1 MFSVGAAA
9 PPLPFAATSQC
20 GPASGW
26 GGGFTRSP
34 GRPHDTGGAVFPALA
49 ESSHVGTTPG
59 TEAGASPCPP
69 GKSDLPFRSGEGCA
83 CAWGGRAECPPLSMH
98 TDVFEVSLGFCGNFA
113 FLVLLLVSLVTS
125 KTNTHSCVTG
135 SPSDFSDRLLGLGT
149 RQNVGSRNPNRA
161 SPLQSRLPAPR
172 TKGHGALLRPG
183 RPGPGPSGATSGQA
197 FLLTTLAMFVEE
209 HQAHSV
215 CLPSACHPEPLTAG
229 TGGACPVLRVPVSG
243 NHRTWVLTTHRSLTP
258 FASS

>member
-1 MFSVGAAA
+1 MWGQQPLPSRSQPLHSAAQRLAGVGASRA
-9 PPLPFAATSQC
+9 PPGALTTQAVQC
-20 GPASGW
+20 SRPWLRVHMLAPLLAPRRGPAHARLENPTCPSA
-26 GGGFTRSP
+26 P
-34 GRPHDTGGAVFPALA
+34 GRGARVRGAGGL
-49 ESSHVGTTPG
+49 
-59 TEAGASPCPP
+59 CP
-69 GKSDLPFRSGEGCA
+69 S
-83 CAWGGRAECPPLSMH
+83 LSMH

-113 FLVLLLVSLVTS
+113 FLVLLLVSLVTL

-215 CLPSACHPEPLTAG
+215 CVPSACHPEPPTAG